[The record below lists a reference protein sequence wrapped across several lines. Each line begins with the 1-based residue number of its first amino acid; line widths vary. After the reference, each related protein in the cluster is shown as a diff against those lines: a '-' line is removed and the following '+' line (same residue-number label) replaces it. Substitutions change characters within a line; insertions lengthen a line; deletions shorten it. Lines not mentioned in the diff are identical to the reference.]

1 MAGILACRTSICAPT
16 SQVRTPMGI
25 IFRSAKGSLRFF
37 FTLCRSSLCTLVR
50 LREKGCASTLTTTN
64 AVAVRLSERTRGL
77 RDMAA
82 FVDVPTGCRVSYGE
96 LAELVEGTALRL
108 AQHGLVPG
116 ARVVLALPN
125 GLSFAV
131 AYLAI
136 LSRGGTAVPA
146 NPNMPPAEL
155 VRLIRKVDPVAVVG
169 LPEATAAGVTFV
181 ANDGMALGTPDPDLA
196 PGFRRDPD
204 IGHVLLFTSGTT
216 GEPKQALLDL
226 PRLLYT
232 ANAVARHHRLGPG
245 EVGFSPLPLFHVNAQ
260 VVGLLAALES
270 GSALAIDDRF
280 HARDFWERAALS
292 SATWV
297 NAVPAILTILADR
310 EGSVPDRV
318 RFVRSASAPLPRPVL
333 DRFESKFG
341 PLILETYGLTEA
353 ASQVAANTLD
363 PVYRRAGSVGFPVG
377 VRLEVVD
384 EARQPCSAGVE
395 GEVRIGGPSVLDGY
409 LDAGTDGGPNQSFR
423 DGWFYTGDYGYRDQS
438 GYIFLTGRMRELI
451 NRGGQ
456 KVAPREVEEILLGHP
471 GVLQALVIGVP
482 DPILGEVVQ
491 AHVVPRRSGG
501 ARLLAD
507 LETLCEQHLGPYKRP
522 TRIVLEKNLPAGP
535 TGKPLRHVLRDQVL
549 RAVSEG

>member
-1 MAGILACRTSICAPT
+1 MTAL
-16 SQVRTPMGI
+16 
-25 IFRSAKGSLRFF
+25 L
-37 FTLCRSSLCTLVR
+37 
-50 LREKGCASTLTTTN
+50 
-64 AVAVRLSERTRGL
+64 
-77 RDMAA
+77 
-82 FVDVPTGCRVSYGE
+82 DVPTGRRVSYGG
-96 LAELVEGTALRL
+96 LGALVETTALSL
-108 AQHGLVPG
+108 VQHGLMPG
-116 ARVVLALPN
+116 ARVVVALPN

-131 AYLAI
+131 VYLAI

-169 LPEATAAGVTFV
+169 RPDTVAPGVTFV
-181 ANDGMALGTPDPDLA
+181 PTGDMAFGTPHPDLA
-196 PGFRRDPD
+196 LGRRRDPGT
-204 IGHVLLFTSGTT
+204 GHVLLFTSGTT

-232 ANAVARHHRLGPG
+232 ANVVARHHRLGPG

-280 HARDFWERAALS
+280 HAHDFWERADAS

-310 EGSVPDRV
+310 TGVVPDRV

-353 ASQVAANTLD
+353 ASQVAANALD
-363 PVYRRAGSVGFPVG
+363 PVYRRAGSVGFPMG

-384 EARQPCSAGVE
+384 ESGQTCPAGTE

-409 LDAGTDGGPNQSFR
+409 LDAGTGSAANQSFR
-423 DGWFYTGDYGYRDQS
+423 DGWFYTGDYGYRDES
-438 GYIFLTGRMRELI
+438 GYIFLTGRVRELI

-491 AHVVPRRSGG
+491 AHVVPRRGG
-501 ARLLAD
+501 GGRLLTE
-507 LETLCEQHLGPYKRP
+507 LETLCAQHLGPYKRP
-522 TRIVLEKNLPAGP
+522 TRIVLEKHLPAGP
-535 TGKPLRHVLRDQVL
+535 TGKLLRHVLKAQVL
-549 RAVSEG
+549 QAVSEG